1 MEIGDLL
8 LIVEPPSPCFF
19 RKQGSFKELPAALK
33 VEPRGFEP
41 LTSAVQRRIH
51 IIAVV
56 H

>member
-1 MEIGDLL
+1 MEISDLL
-8 LIVEPPSPCFF
+8 LIVEPSSPVLF
-19 RKQGSFKELPAALK
+19 RKQCSFKELPAALK

-51 IIAVV
+51 TVVVV